1 MCPSYHISSKK
12 ATHAAWSCVLRHSLH
27 AGLRLEKSIRFG
39 YNKKDHGSGGN
50 NNQTTGR
57 IGKGKTMKEI
67 RLGTI
72 GSGVI
77 VRTILDQV
85 QKTDGIS
92 LCAVYSRNQKTGK
105 ALADAYG
112 CGRVYTD
119 LDAMLADKDVNTVYI
134 ATPNLLHF
142 AQAEQALLAGKHV
155 ILEKPF
161 VTTLSQAKALAALAK
176 KRHLLLVEAV
186 PTPYLPN
193 YAVLKRLLP
202 QIGTVKLVLSNYSQ
216 YSARYRKLLQGE
228 LPNIF
233 NPLFGGGCLMDLN
246 FYNVYLNIALFGN
259 PSAARYEPVMYP
271 GAADTNGVMLLR
283 YDGFLSVNAAAKDAS
298 GTSFFQIEGEKGQLC
313 VENGAN
319 GLERIRLVLNG
330 ETQTY
335 NEQPR
340 PNRWWYEVQ
349 ALTDL
354 FLREDDDSACR
365 HLAVTLD
372 TVAVMEAARK
382 QAGIFFPGD
391 EKPAQHAA
399 TQTANGR

>member
-1 MCPSYHISSKK
+1 MRPSYHISGKK
-12 ATHAAWSCVLRHSLH
+12 ATHAAWSRVLRHSLH

-39 YNKKDHGSGGN
+39 YNKKGHGSGGN

-92 LCAVYSRNQKTGK
+92 LCAVYSRKQETGK
-105 ALADAYG
+105 ALADSYG
-112 CGRVYTD
+112 CGKVYTD

-142 AQAEQALLAGKHV
+142 VQAEKALKAGKHV

-161 VTTLSQAKALAALAK
+161 VTKLTQAQSLAALAN
-176 KRHLLLVEAV
+176 KRHLLLAEAV

-193 YAVLKRLLP
+193 YAVLKNLLP
-202 QIGTVKLVLSNYSQ
+202 KIGNVKLVLSNYSQ
-216 YSARYRKLLQGE
+216 YSARYSKLLQGE

-246 FYNVYLNIALFGN
+246 FYNVYLNIALFGK
-259 PSAARYEPVMYP
+259 PSSSCYEPLIYP
-271 GAADTNGVMLLR
+271 GAADTSGVMLLR
-283 YDGFLSVNAAAKDAS
+283 YDSFLSANAAAKDAN
-298 GTSFFQIEGEKGQLC
+298 GMSFFQIEGEKGQLF

-330 ETQTY
+330 ETQVF
-335 NEQPR
+335 NEQPQ
-340 PNRWWYEVQ
+340 PNRWLYEVR

-354 FLREDDDSACR
+354 FLREDYDSACR

-372 TVAVMEAARK
+372 TVAVMETARK
-382 QAGIFFPGD
+382 QAGILFPGD
-391 EKPAQHAA
+391 ESTAQS
-399 TQTANGR
+399 GD